1 MANLHKTKNM
11 ILRSNHR
18 SHLINTIP
26 FNENS
31 STVYFEVT
39 KPIKLPNTKPCSYH
53 TPVVVNYTRPACY
66 SQKFTKIVLEW
77 KATCKGTQFDRIFG
91 VWLSGV
97 ELLRGCT
104 AEPTPKGIIWS
115 VEKDI
120 TRYNSLLLKNQT
132 QTLAVYLGNIVDQ
145 TYTGVYHVNLTFH
158 FYPVECNV
166 MINNDE
172 NKISLNN
179 LASNYYS
186 KADLIL
192 PISQDRSLNDGLW
205 FEVRNSNETKSKQFQ
220 IPENV
225 YRAVLEVHISF
236 HENDEFWYGNFQNDY
251 IAANNLSDTP
261 GNGPF
266 REVVIYLDGE
276 VVGAV
281 WPFTVIYTGGINPSF
296 WTPITGISSFNL
308 PSYDIEITPFLG
320 NMLDGKPH
328 TLGFSVTNALNVW
341 FIDANLHLWLDT
353 RKAKTEGGLVKFSN
367 KAANV
372 YEESDFKGLN
382 GTFLTYS
389 KRLISSTGWI
399 KSCYGNITTHSIQ
412 EFRYNN
418 SLQVAKDGD
427 FQVVDQMIHF
437 NDRVYTKMPF
447 HHVHV
452 EESFKTFHL
461 NFYADFTVQGEGSF
475 IFVSN
480 VTLGFNEN
488 KYKHGGLDFFISF
501 LRNTQK
507 AQSVIEVKNYST
519 TKRLRGTKQVYEY
532 HGSDICYSRNISSSN
547 NLIEY
552 DEGGKLCDDFEV
564 KPQTISC
571 ISKHLGWNQQVTEK
585 ETIHGFFLLNPLL
598 YLLPLLFLDPLF
610 SQANLHH
617 SKTFKSSLLSQSSAN
632 ETISPTLF
640 FEVTKPINLPTTKPC
655 SLTVLQH
662 DFGFTYGKPPVLAN
676 YNFPS
681 DCPFQE
687 FSKIV
692 LEWNATCKG
701 RQFDRIFG
709 VWLSGV
715 ELLRSCT
722 AEPRPNGIFWSV
734 KKDITRYSSLL
745 LSNDTQTFA
754 VYLGNIVDKT
764 YTGVYHVNVTLY
776 FYPAVQKPVLSKE
789 KWGDFG
795 SEVDSKADLII
806 PFSRDMPLNDGL
818 WYEIENATDV
828 KVKEFVI
835 PQNVYRAVLEV
846 YVSFHEND
854 EFWYGNLPNE
864 YIAANNLT
872 DVAGNGPF
880 REVVVSLDGE
890 VIGAVWPFTVVYT
903 GGINPLLFSVTNA
916 LNVWYIDANLHLW
929 LDSKR
934 AKTEGK
940 LLQYDIVPLSV
951 TSVVD
956 FKGLN
961 GTFVTNTT
969 RFISS
974 TGWVKSSYGIV
985 TTKSIQDL
993 SYSNSMVIN
1002 GNLQIINQTVHLNDS
1017 VYADIPAPN
1026 DVSKKSLKRF
1036 LFYLYSDDIDQGN
1049 GTTFSVSNVTLGFD
1063 EKKFKDADAGKPS
1076 SSLRN
1081 LQKGKGIMVV
1091 KDNLVVSGVAST
1103 QQSYNYED
1111 GNFCYSRNIS
1121 SSNYTILY
1129 DEVRNT
1135 CDKRAKSHFRYGL
1148 SRWWPFPARR
1158 AFLASHVTDPNGN
1171 Q

>member
-1 MANLHKTKNM
+1 MASSLFSLHFFLLLFLYQPLFSMANLHKTKNM

-53 TPVVVNYTRPACY
+53 VLHHDFGFTYGRPPVVVNYTRPACY

-412 EFRYNN
+412 EFR
-418 SLQVAKDGD
+418 L
-427 FQVVDQMIHF
+427 H
-437 NDRVYTKMPF
+437 
-447 HHVHV
+447 
-452 EESFKTFHL
+452 
-461 NFYADFTVQGEGSF
+461 
-475 IFVSN
+475 
-480 VTLGFNEN
+480 
-488 KYKHGGLDFFISF
+488 
-501 LRNTQK
+501 
-507 AQSVIEVKNYST
+507 ST
-519 TKRLRGTKQVYEY
+519 RR
-532 HGSDICYSRNISSSN
+532 
-547 NLIEY
+547 
-552 DEGGKLCDDFEV
+552 
-564 KPQTISC
+564 
-571 ISKHLGWNQQVTEK
+571 
-585 ETIHGFFLLNPLL
+585 
-598 YLLPLLFLDPLF
+598 
-610 SQANLHH
+610 
-617 SKTFKSSLLSQSSAN
+617 
-632 ETISPTLF
+632 
-640 FEVTKPINLPTTKPC
+640 
-655 SLTVLQH
+655 
-662 DFGFTYGKPPVLAN
+662 
-676 YNFPS
+676 
-681 DCPFQE
+681 
-687 FSKIV
+687 
-692 LEWNATCKG
+692 
-701 RQFDRIFG
+701 
-709 VWLSGV
+709 
-715 ELLRSCT
+715 
-722 AEPRPNGIFWSV
+722 
-734 KKDITRYSSLL
+734 
-745 LSNDTQTFA
+745 
-754 VYLGNIVDKT
+754 
-764 YTGVYHVNVTLY
+764 
-776 FYPAVQKPVLSKE
+776 
-789 KWGDFG
+789 
-795 SEVDSKADLII
+795 
-806 PFSRDMPLNDGL
+806 
-818 WYEIENATDV
+818 
-828 KVKEFVI
+828 
-835 PQNVYRAVLEV
+835 
-846 YVSFHEND
+846 
-854 EFWYGNLPNE
+854 
-864 YIAANNLT
+864 
-872 DVAGNGPF
+872 
-880 REVVVSLDGE
+880 
-890 VIGAVWPFTVVYT
+890 
-903 GGINPLLFSVTNA
+903 
-916 LNVWYIDANLHLW
+916 
-929 LDSKR
+929 
-934 AKTEGK
+934 
-940 LLQYDIVPLSV
+940 
-951 TSVVD
+951 
-956 FKGLN
+956 
-961 GTFVTNTT
+961 
-969 RFISS
+969 
-974 TGWVKSSYGIV
+974 
-985 TTKSIQDL
+985 
-993 SYSNSMVIN
+993 
-1002 GNLQIINQTVHLNDS
+1002 
-1017 VYADIPAPN
+1017 
-1026 DVSKKSLKRF
+1026 RF
-1036 LFYLYSDDIDQGN
+1036 LHFC
-1049 GTTFSVSNVTLGFD
+1049 
-1063 EKKFKDADAGKPS
+1063 
-1076 SSLRN
+1076 
-1081 LQKGKGIMVV
+1081 
-1091 KDNLVVSGVAST
+1091 
-1103 QQSYNYED
+1103 QQ
-1111 GNFCYSRNIS
+1111 CH
-1121 SSNYTILY
+1121 
-1129 DEVRNT
+1129 VRIQ
-1135 CDKRAKSHFRYGL
+1135 REQ
-1148 SRWWPFPARR
+1148 
-1158 AFLASHVTDPNGN
+1158 V
-1171 Q
+1171 